1 MQPAGLHHVSIN
13 VRDVSAARA
22 FYVDVLGLTERA
34 DRPDFNFDG
43 AWLDAGS
50 QQVHLIQAE
59 VPPDRGQH
67 FALAVTDLDG
77 AVAEL
82 RGRGLRVTDPVPVGT
97 GRQSFL
103 YDPAG
108 NRIELQR
115 PGGAGLGE
123 RPPGTPRWRSRL
135 PHSASRSAVFGHDW
149 TACR

>member
-1 MQPAGLHHVSIN
+1 MRPAGLHHVSIN
-13 VRDVSAARA
+13 VRDVTAARA

-34 DRPDFNFDG
+34 DRPDFHFDG
-43 AWLDAGS
+43 AWLDAGG

-67 FALAVTDLDG
+67 FALEVTDLDG
-77 AVAEL
+77 AVAEI

-108 NRIELQR
+108 NRIELQE
-115 PGGAGLGE
+115 PGGAGPGE
-123 RPPGTPRWRSRL
+123 RPPWNP
-135 PHSASRSAVFGHDW
+135 PVA
-149 TACR
+149 